1 MRMALSEALRDDLVA
16 LEAGVF
22 CMLPRLDA
30 SGRQV
35 LYLDPSRHT
44 REGYTSDSLVS
55 IECNTSLCLSSRPL
69 SHVAMEQLR
78 AIWYVIE
85 VTSLANDDIDSGF
98 VNLVW
103 FKNTNI
109 FDYDAKVYDPMTYF
123 ERSAWPIRKCSS
135 HVCCP
140 DSYTLRILKPIVF
153 ATKDKEARARTLFH
167 TVPEGQLLSVLSN
180 YGLEKDML
188 PTDVGGS
195 MKFDQR
201 SWIEDR
207 RAAELEEI

>member
-16 LEAGVF
+16 LETGVF
-22 CMLPRLDA
+22 CLLPRLDA

-55 IECNTSLCLSSRPL
+55 IECNTSLCRSSRPL

-85 VTSLANDDIDSGF
+85 VTSLANDEIRSGF
-98 VNLVW
+98 VQLVW

-109 FDYDAKVYDPMTYF
+109 FDYDAKVYDQMNYL
-123 ERSAWPIRKCSS
+123 ERSAWPIRRCCC

-153 ATKDKEARARTLFH
+153 ATKDKEARARTLIH
-167 TVPEGQLLSVLSN
+167 TVPMSKILSVLSD
-180 YGLEKDML
+180 YGIERDML
-188 PTDVGGS
+188 PTDMGGS
-195 MKFDQR
+195 LKFDQYL
-201 SWIEDR
+201 WIENR
-207 RAAELEEI
+207 RAVELEEI